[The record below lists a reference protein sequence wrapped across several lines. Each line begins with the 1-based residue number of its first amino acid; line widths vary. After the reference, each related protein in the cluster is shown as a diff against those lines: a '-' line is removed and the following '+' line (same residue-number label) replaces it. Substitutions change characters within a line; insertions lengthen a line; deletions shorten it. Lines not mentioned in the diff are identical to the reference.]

1 MNSELP
7 WWKNGV
13 IYQIYPK
20 SFQDTTGSGTGD
32 INGITR
38 RLDYLKTLGVDALWL
53 TPMYLSPQ
61 IDNGYDVADYCAID
75 PAYGTL
81 EDFERLTAEAH
92 QRGMRIVMDMVFNHT
107 STHHEWFRQS
117 QDPGSTFRPFY
128 VWRDGAAEGGPPNTG
143 APNSVAAPGS
153 GMKTAAS
160 IICTCSRPNRPIST
174 GNTRR
179 CARH

>member
-13 IYQIYPK
+13 IYQIYLK

-107 STHHEWFRQS
+107 ST
-117 QDPGSTFRPFY
+117 
-128 VWRDGAAEGGPPNTG
+128 
-143 APNSVAAPGS
+143 
-153 GMKTAAS
+153 
-160 IICTCSRPNRPIST
+160 
-174 GNTRR
+174 
-179 CARH
+179 

>member
-1 MNSELP
+1 MSSELP

-32 INGITR
+32 INGITQ

-92 QRGMRIVMDMVFNHT
+92 QRGC
-107 STHHEWFRQS
+107 
-117 QDPGSTFRPFY
+117 
-128 VWRDGAAEGGPPNTG
+128 
-143 APNSVAAPGS
+143 
-153 GMKTAAS
+153 AS
-160 IICTCSRPNRPIST
+160 
-174 GNTRR
+174 
-179 CARH
+179 